1 MKRIEA
7 QIMGRSY
14 LLSCPEGDEER
25 LRAAV
30 QRVDAAMCGIRDE
43 GKIKARDR
51 IAVLAAL
58 NLAFEALGH
67 GGDGDDS
74 KPPAAPQ
81 AQGETSTEVADDAQQ
96 TSLAHLLERMDNAL
110 STDGRL
116 V

>member
-1 MKRIEA
+1 MKRLEA

-30 QRVDAAMCGIRDE
+30 QRVDAAMCSIRDE

-51 IAVLAAL
+51 VAVLAAL
-58 NLAFEALGH
+58 NLAFEALAEVDARAGATA
-67 GGDGDDS
+67 
-74 KPPAAPQ
+74 PPPTGNAPAEAAIPD
-81 AQGETSTEVADDAQQ
+81 AAQQ
-96 TSLAHLLERMDNAL
+96 ATLSHLLERMDQAL
-110 STDGRL
+110 GEDGRL

>member
-25 LRAAV
+25 LRTAV
-30 QRVDAAMCGIRDE
+30 QRVDAAMCSIRDE

-51 IAVLAAL
+51 VAVLAAL
-58 NLAFEALGH
+58 NLAFEALSEADAHTG
-67 GGDGDDS
+67 
-74 KPPAAPQ
+74 ATVAPQ
-81 AQGETSTEVADDAQQ
+81 AGNAPAAEVIPDSAQQ
-96 TSLAHLLERMDNAL
+96 VTLSHLLERMDQAL
-110 STDGRL
+110 GEDGRL

>member
-14 LLSCPEGDEER
+14 LLSCPEGDEAR

-51 IAVLAAL
+51 VAVLAAL
-58 NLAFEALGH
+58 NLAFEALAEAEQR
-67 GGDGDDS
+67 S
-74 KPPAAPQ
+74 AEPLPPPPGNDPADPAPDTEQQ
-81 AQGETSTEVADDAQQ
+81 ATLSQ
-96 TSLAHLLERMDNAL
+96 LLGRMDQAL
-110 STDGRL
+110 SADGRL

>member
-25 LRAAV
+25 LRTAV
-30 QRVDAAMCGIRDE
+30 QRVDAAMCSIRDE

-51 IAVLAAL
+51 VAVLAAL
-58 NLAFEALGH
+58 NLAFEALTEAEQRSTALPTQP
-67 GGDGDDS
+67 GGNGAPDS
-74 KPPAAPQ
+74 VPDAEQQ
-81 AQGETSTEVADDAQQ
+81 AVLSQ
-96 TSLAHLLERMDNAL
+96 LLGRMDQAR
-110 STDGRL
+110 SEDGRL

>member
-14 LLSCPEGDEER
+14 LLSCPEGDEAR

-30 QRVDAAMCGIRDE
+30 QRVDAAMCSIRDE

-51 IAVLAAL
+51 VAVLAAL
-58 NLAFEALGH
+58 NLAFEALAEAEG
-67 GGDGDDS
+67 S
-74 KPPAAPQ
+74 AAQPTAPADASSASPAPDAGQQ
-81 AQGETSTEVADDAQQ
+81 AALS
-96 TSLAHLLERMDNAL
+96 HLLERMDQAL
-110 STDGRL
+110 SADGRL

>member
-67 GGDGDDS
+67 SGS
-74 KPPAAPQ
+74 SAASE
-81 AQGETSTEVADDAQQ
+81 AAAETRPTTADAAQQ